1 MSKQDASP
9 VKQQRGRDTVAR
21 LLDAALQVYA
31 ELGPQDF
38 AMAPVLERSGVSVGS
53 LYHHFGSLDGLARA
67 LFHDCITD
75 FMTTL
80 AGSLHGKRT
89 ARTGVHAL
97 VTTYLTWSAT
107 NRTRAMVIH
116 TSPQYSGRL
125 ADIAALRDRQSP
137 ILTAIAQWFTPHV
150 AAGRVQSLA
159 PGLLEALVS
168 APPAH
173 VVRMWLLDPTAVDL
187 NLAIRQLPEQVWQSL
202 RGPNADH

>member
-1 MSKQDASP
+1 M
-9 VKQQRGRDTVAR
+9 AR
-21 LLDAALQVYA
+21 LLEAALQVYA

-38 AMAPVLERSGVSVGS
+38 AMAPVLERSGASVGS

-67 LFHDCITD
+67 LFHDCLTD

-107 NRTRAMVIH
+107 NRTKALVIH
-116 TSPQYSGRL
+116 TSPQYSGRIT
-125 ADIAALRDRQSP
+125 DIAALRDRQSP
-137 ILTAIAQWFTPHV
+137 ILTAMAQWFVPHV
-150 AAGRVQSLA
+150 AAGQIQALS

-173 VVRMWLLDPTAVDL
+173 VVRMWLLDSSSVDL
-187 NLAIRQLPEQVWQSL
+187 NLAIRQLPDRVWQSL
-202 RGPNADH
+202 RGPATDA